1 MNGVGGLFYDLHQ
14 VVGFEPQGGGV
25 VVGMDADDAAVFGK
39 LFVSI
44 EVHGVFGVV

>member
-1 MNGVGGLFYDLHQ
+1 MDGVAGVFDKLHQ
-14 VVGFEPQGGGV
+14 VLGFEPQGGGV

-39 LFVSI
+39 SFVSI